1 MEPTETALRRVRV
14 AHLRWRLAALD
25 HARAVLAALEAGVPF
40 IDAVSGADLRSTTE
54 LPWDAEA
61 SPVMVV
67 PPGFSGAS
75 VREIGERHA
84 VGELSRDELR
94 SELRRWRR
102 ELDAEAGSFDGE
114 VGMLLVE
121 ELIDEATYSLLRHES
136 G

>member
-1 MEPTETALRRVRV
+1 MEPADIALRRARV

-25 HARAVLAALEAGVPF
+25 HARAVLASLEAGAPW
-40 IDAVSGADLRSTTE
+40 DEAVSGADLMSTSEFLWAPEGT
-54 LPWDAEA
+54 
-61 SPVMVV
+61 PVMAV

-75 VREIGERHA
+75 VREIGEHHA
-84 VGELSRDELR
+84 VGELSGDELR

-102 ELDAEAGSFDGE
+102 ELGAGAGSFDRE

-121 ELIDEATYSLLRHES
+121 ELIDEATYRLLRHEF

>member
-25 HARAVLAALEAGVPF
+25 HARAVLAALEAGVLLA
-40 IDAVSGADLRSTTE
+40 DVVSGADVRSFTAF
-54 LPWDAEA
+54 PWDAEA
-61 SPVMVV
+61 TPVMAL
-67 PPGFSGAS
+67 PLGFSGAS

-84 VGELSRDELR
+84 VGEVSRDELR

-102 ELDAEAGSFDGE
+102 ELGAEAGSFDRE

-121 ELIDEATYSLLRHES
+121 DLIDEATYRLLRHES
-136 G
+136 S

>member
-1 MEPTETALRRVRV
+1 MKPTETALRRVRV

-25 HARAVLAALEAGVPF
+25 HARAVLTALEAGVPLA
-40 IDAVSGADLRSTTE
+40 DAVSDADLRSTTE

-61 SPVMVV
+61 TPVMAV
-67 PPGFSGAS
+67 PQGFSGGS

-102 ELDAEAGSFDGE
+102 ELGAEAGSFDRE

-121 ELIDEATYSLLRHES
+121 DLIDEATCRLLRHES
-136 G
+136 S